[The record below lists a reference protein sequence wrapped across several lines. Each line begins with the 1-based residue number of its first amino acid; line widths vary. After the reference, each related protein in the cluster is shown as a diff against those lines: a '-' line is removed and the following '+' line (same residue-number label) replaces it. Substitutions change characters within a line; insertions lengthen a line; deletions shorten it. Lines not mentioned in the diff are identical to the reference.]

1 MKLSRS
7 TCSRFTMIKT
17 IFVVVSV
24 KRHQIICDFKF
35 PFPLFTSG
43 CSCFCL
49 QTLLIC
55 KLSSQ
60 LPGKNILLP
69 VYKPAS
75 RFQRLQLLLKK
86 KQQFNLA
93 LYQTTECLLLSV
105 FFPLSFF
112 LLLTLL
118 FLLFPLPPDV
128 SGGFFPGVAGRLVSA
143 VPVLGAAAA
152 AAAAASG
159 VWDSE
164 EAEEE
169 EEEVSVGEAPLK
181 KTQWSSRRKSL
192 PPRLLPPAPPLW
204 SPAGRSTPA
213 PPTSSFIILTSM
225 FLNTET
231 QTRIF

>member
-75 RFQRLQLLLKK
+75 RFQRLQLLFKK
-86 KQQFNLA
+86 KNNNLIS
-93 LYQTTECLLLSV
+93 LYIKPPSASCS
-105 FFPLSFF
+105 PSFF
-112 LLLTLL
+112 LCPSFSFWPSSSSSFL
-118 FLLFPLPPDV
+118 FLLMCR
-128 SGGFFPGVAGRLVSA
+128 GGFSQAWRGGWFQQSQ
-143 VPVLGAAAA
+143 
-152 AAAAASG
+152 S
-159 VWDSE
+159 SE
-164 EAEEE
+164 QRRRRRRQHQEF
-169 EEEVSVGEAPLK
+169 G
-181 KTQWSSRRKSL
+181 TRRRRRRRRRKYQS
-192 PPRLLPPAPPLW
+192 
-204 SPAGRSTPA
+204 
-213 PPTSSFIILTSM
+213 
-225 FLNTET
+225 EKHH
-231 QTRIF
+231 